1 VADKLLHYFHVGLMK
16 VTLEDT
22 TLHAVYL
29 SDDKG
34 GGGGGGGQR
43 LAYLLKRLLL
53 SHSNSDGTAIQT
65 ATVQCIVL
73 LLGGPFA
80 SSFSV
85 TILKADIAGVMILV
99 FLEHACAVI

>member
-1 VADKLLHYFHVGLMK
+1 MK

-34 GGGGGGGQR
+34 GGGNGQR

-73 LLGGPFA
+73 LLGGPLA

-85 TILKADIAGVMILV
+85 TILKADIAGGTILV